1 MDMIKHLQKW
11 RVIMKEPEIL
21 SQINNI
27 LEEVTPRNF
36 TDLKEKLK
44 TEKRKQKK
52 KLRFGF
58 AAACLVLLLIGGATV
73 TADQLTGT
81 NFFYQFYLDRR
92 REPPKSQVYLAPEQY
107 KEISSRSVGK
117 VVDSDELK
125 IEVLGAVA
133 TGNVGS
139 VMLRFTVK
147 NAENV
152 LKEKGIY
159 TEGRFGFNEES
170 GGTLF
175 QDAQGGSIGY
185 HYIPLNGNSGEVQ
198 FEILYTV
205 IGKEKMT
212 GKQYSIELA
221 GLAFHTQ
228 EKIKGI
234 YKKKWKIDIDFDKE
248 VDYTKTILLDQD
260 ILLGNKYVTLTKIEL
275 TPYSCIFS
283 FEKRT
288 TKDSDLDIVME
299 ELEKK
304 SDKAIIYFPEASID
318 KKAFSYSISGGRA
331 DEFGNLEPDVIY
343 CKASLFFKEPIM
355 VDNVKNIKFNGKR
368 YYLK

>member
-1 MDMIKHLQKW
+1 
-11 RVIMKEPEIL
+11 MKEPEIL
-21 SQINNI
+21 SQIDNI
-27 LEEVTPRNF
+27 LEEVTPRNI
-36 TDLKEKLK
+36 TALKEKLK
-44 TEKRKQKK
+44 TGKHKQKK
-52 KLRFGF
+52 KLRLSF
-58 AAACLVLLLIGGATV
+58 AAACLVLLLISGATV
-73 TADQLTGT
+73 TANQLTGT

-92 REPPKSQVYLAPEQY
+92 REIPRSQVYLGPEQY

-117 VVDSDELK
+117 TADSDELK
-125 IEVLGAVA
+125 IEVMGAVA
-133 TGNVGS
+133 TGNVAS

-159 TEGRFGFNEES
+159 TEGRFGFQDES

-175 QDAQGGSIGY
+175 QEAQGGSIGY
-185 HYIPLNGNSGEVQ
+185 QYLPLKGNSGELQ
-198 FEILYTV
+198 FEIIYTV
-205 IGKEKMT
+205 IGKEKIA
-212 GKQYSIELA
+212 GKQHSIELA
-221 GLAFHTQ
+221 GLQYYTQ
-228 EKIKGI
+228 EKIKGV

-248 VDYTKTILLDQD
+248 VDYTRTILLNQEV
-260 ILLGNKYVTLTKIEL
+260 LLGKKYVTLTKIEL

-288 TKDSDLDIVME
+288 TKASDLDIVME

-304 SDKAIIYFPEASID
+304 SDKAVIYFPEASID
-318 KKAFSYSISGGRA
+318 KKAFSYSVGGGRA
-331 DEFGNLEPDVIY
+331 DDFGNLEPDVIY